1 MAGRSGDTYKKRQKE
16 VARAEK
22 QREKTARRMQR
33 KEAKRAMVAGETSPE
48 DSSEVGTEPQEPVE
62 EH

>member
-33 KEAKRAMVAGETSPE
+33 KEAKRATLEGVASPG
-48 DSSEVGTEPQEPVE
+48 DASEVATEPREPAE
-62 EH
+62 A